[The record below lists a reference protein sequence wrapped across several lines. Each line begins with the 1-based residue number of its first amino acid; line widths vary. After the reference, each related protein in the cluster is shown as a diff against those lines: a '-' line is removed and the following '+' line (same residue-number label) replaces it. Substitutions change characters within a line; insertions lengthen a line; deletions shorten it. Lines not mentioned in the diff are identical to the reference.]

1 MSCDH
6 ANRQDEIKTAIQTG
20 TDCRCRTDEAPKAS
34 SGRPSL
40 RSTLMKPVQ
49 RRRRINASAHVTEP
63 ATTTPTTP
71 KRKNNRRQR
80 LRTDDGSPNPQSKL
94 TDDLEKRLC
103 GLIQKQLTLTDS
115 CDLLEVNRTTVW
127 EWRSLGQR
135 DPASRYG
142 QFERRITK
150 AYAQAKSSLIRDIAR
165 HPDLKG
171 KIFLLK
177 NRYPTEYRDRVH
189 QEIAGPEGAPIPVAA
204 NPFQVNIVMSGD
216 PDPQFTIVDHSA
228 HGTDTRPTAFKP
240 GPT

>member
-1 MSCDH
+1 MRSSVMKSVKRPKSIR
-6 ANRQDEIKTAIQTG
+6 ATAPI
-20 TDCRCRTDEAPKAS
+20 
-34 SGRPSL
+34 
-40 RSTLMKPVQ
+40 
-49 RRRRINASAHVTEP
+49 IEP

-80 LRTDDGSPNPQSKL
+80 LRTDDGRPNPQSKL

-150 AYAQAKSSLIRDIAR
+150 AYALAKSRLIRDIAR

-177 NRYPTEYRDRVH
+177 NRYPTEYRDRVY
-189 QEIAGPEGAPIPVAA
+189 QEINGPEGAPIPVAA
-204 NPFQVNIVMSGD
+204 NPFQVNIVLSGD
-216 PDPQFTIVDHSA
+216 PDPHFTIVDESGRTNDGHA
-228 HGTDTRPTAFKP
+228 ETAINGNEAK
-240 GPT
+240 